1 VRLGQLL
8 ATQLACAQEE
18 MDRRRWPPETKETA
32 PSSAPVL
39 AEEKEATS
47 LDQATTLDQ
56 ATMMPVQE
64 PLTVEPALEES
75 LEQSFSIDDLSEVGR
90 GSK

>member
-1 VRLGQLL
+1 MRLGQLL

-18 MDRRRWPPETKETA
+18 MDRRRWPAETKETA

-39 AEEKEATS
+39 GDKPLAEE
-47 LDQATTLDQ
+47 ATTLDQ
-56 ATMMPVQE
+56 ATIMPVQE

-75 LEQSFSIDDLSEVGR
+75 LEQSFSNDDLSEVGR